1 MPVFSFLAEEGPTTI
16 YTDNLSCYLSR
27 KSAHKLATIYSYSSS
42 SSSSEVMDGTIGSSV
57 LLYSTSS
64 TPGASSGLA
73 IDTRAC
79 GLATRREVFCALADR
94 EEGGQNLRLDRRM
107 RPKLGIRFLLN
118 ASFLECLNELVAP
131 QRPQAKKLCKMA
143 SLSKRSA
150 HPTPKSVMLTKE
162 RSDSRTALGV
172 RE

>member
-1 MPVFSFLAEEGPTTI
+1 
-16 YTDNLSCYLSR
+16 
-27 KSAHKLATIYSYSSS
+27 
-42 SSSSEVMDGTIGSSV
+42 MDRTIGLSV

-64 TPGASSGLA
+64 TPGASSGLVV
-73 IDTRAC
+73 DTRAC
-79 GLATRREVFCALADR
+79 GLVTRLEVFCALADR
-94 EEGGQNLRLDRRM
+94 EGGEGQNLRLDRRM
-107 RPKLGIRFLLN
+107 RPKFGIRFLLN

-150 HPTPKSVMLTKE
+150 HQTLKSVMLTNE